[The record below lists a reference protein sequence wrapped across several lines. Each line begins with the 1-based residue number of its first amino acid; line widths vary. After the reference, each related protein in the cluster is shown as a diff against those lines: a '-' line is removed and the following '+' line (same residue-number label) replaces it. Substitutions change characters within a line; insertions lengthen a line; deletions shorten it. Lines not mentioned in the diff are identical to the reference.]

1 MAEES
6 REPGTV
12 AGAQAEQGDQAPVT
26 GETAVAEPAPL
37 VPGARQPEAAGAEP
51 GLAAGGQAPAAGEPV
66 AAEDEHA
73 ELLRLR
79 GEVHELRA
87 QAPGQGTGTRPQ
99 APPPRGR
106 WRAPVAVVAITLACL
121 LAMVSVV
128 AVWGATQVSNT
139 DRFVANMEPLIHEP
153 PIQDALSAQITSQ
166 ITSRVDVGALT
177 ATAASELADA
187 HLPAL
192 SQLVTNFEGPLAS
205 GVNSLVGT
213 AVARFVASP
222 AMATLWVTA
231 LRNVHSGLVKV
242 LSGQGNGTL
251 DVVNGKVVLSLGP
264 IIAQAKQ
271 YLVTH
276 GVGFASSIPAVNP
289 TFPLFAAPNLAKAQS
304 GYRLLLTL
312 RWLLPLLSVAL
323 FVAGIWIARGHRRA
337 LLGAA
342 LGLAGAMLVL
352 AIALAIARGIYLNS
366 VPQNVLPANAAAAAY
381 DTLVRFVKDGLRVL
395 LVVGLVVA
403 IGAFFTGPAT
413 AAVRTRRALAS
424 GIRWLRAHGERAGL
438 RTGPAGAWTA
448 AHKTLLR
455 VAAVGTVALIFV
467 FWGQPSVAVVI
478 WLVVLLLV
486 LLGVIELLGGGTERT
501 VLPENQAFPENQ
513 VLRENPALPEN
524 QVSPDSQAMP
534 APAVPDK

>member
-12 AGAQAEQGDQAPVT
+12 AGAQAEQGDQAPVA

-37 VPGARQPEAAGAEP
+37 VPGARQPEAVGDEPGLAAAEP
-51 GLAAGGQAPAAGEPV
+51 GLAAGGQVVAAGEPV

-79 GEVHELRA
+79 GEVRELRA
-87 QAPGQGTGTRPQ
+87 QAPGQGTGARPQ
-99 APPPRGR
+99 APPHRGR

-177 ATAASELADA
+177 ATAASELAHA

-192 SQLVTNFEGPLAS
+192 SQLVTNFEGPLAN

-213 AVARFVASP
+213 VVARFVASP

-231 LRNVHSGLVKV
+231 LRNVHAGLVKV

-381 DTLVRFVKDGLRVL
+381 DILVRFVKDGLRVL

-455 VAAVGTVALIFV
+455 VAAVGIVALIFV
-467 FWGQPSVAVVI
+467 FWGQPSVAVVV

-486 LLGVIELLGGGTERT
+486 LLGVIELLGGGTERP
-501 VLPENQAFPENQ
+501 VLPENQAMPE
-513 VLRENPALPEN
+513 
-524 QVSPDSQAMP
+524 
-534 APAVPDK
+534 K

>member
-1 MAEES
+1 VSEES
-6 REPGTV
+6 REPGSV
-12 AGAQAEQGDQAPVT
+12 AGIKAGPDGPAPAT
-26 GETAVAEPAPL
+26 GEPAVAEPAPL
-37 VPGARQPEAAGAEP
+37 VPGARQPGPADGTKTVAGDAQSAVAGA
-51 GLAAGGQAPAAGEPV
+51 APA

-79 GEVHELRA
+79 AEVRALREGSS
-87 QAPGQGTGTRPQ
+87 GQGQGAA
-99 APPPRGR
+99 APPRGRPAGGR
-106 WRAPVAVVAITLACL
+106 WRAPVAAVAITLACV

-139 DRFVANMEPLIHEP
+139 DRFVANMEPLIHEV
-153 PIQDALSAQITSQ
+153 PIQNALSAEITSQ
-166 ITSRVDVGALT
+166 ITTRVDVGALT
-177 ATAASELADA
+177 ATAASELAHA

-192 SQLVTNFEGPLAS
+192 SQLVTNFEGPLAN

-213 AVARFVASP
+213 VVARFVASP
-222 AMATLWVTA
+222 AMATLWVAA
-231 LRNVHSGLVKV
+231 LRNVHAGLVKV

-289 TFPLFAAPNLAKAQS
+289 TFPLFEAPNLAKAQS

-352 AIALAIARGIYLNS
+352 AAALAIARGIYLNS
-366 VPQNVLPANAAAAAY
+366 VPQSVLPSDAAAAAY
-381 DTLVRFVKDGLRVL
+381 DTLVRFIKDGLRVL

-413 AAVRTRRALAS
+413 AAVRTRRAMVS
-424 GIRWLRAHGERAGL
+424 GIGWLRAYGERAGL
-438 RTGPAGAWTA
+438 RTGPVGNWTA
-448 AHKTLLR
+448 SHKTLLR
-455 VAAVGTVALIFV
+455 VAAVGVVALIFV
-467 FWGQPSVAVVI
+467 FWGQPTVAVVI
-478 WLVVLLLV
+478 WLVLLLLA
-486 LLGVIELLGGGTERT
+486 LLGVIELLGGGTRATAVPEP
-501 VLPENQAFPENQ
+501 VLPE
-513 VLRENPALPEN
+513 
-524 QVSPDSQAMP
+524 
-534 APAVPDK
+534 PAVPEK

>member
-1 MAEES
+1 LTEDS
-6 REPGTV
+6 RETGSVTGT
-12 AGAQAEQGDQAPVT
+12 QAEPDGPAPAS
-26 GETAVAEPAPL
+26 GEPAVAETAPL
-37 VPGARQPEAAGAEP
+37 VPGARQPELVGDVPAVAGAVP
-51 GLAAGGQAPAAGEPV
+51 AVAGDGHPVAGELAV
-66 AAEDEHA
+66 ADDEHA

-79 GEVHELRA
+79 AEVGELRERTG
-87 QAPGQGTGTRPQ
+87 GQGEGRGTAARQTARP
-99 APPPRGR
+99 AGGR
-106 WRAPVAVVAITLACL
+106 WRAPVAAVAITLACV
-121 LAMVSVV
+121 LAIVSVV

-139 DRFVANMEPLIHEP
+139 DRFVANMEPLIHEA
-153 PIQDALSAQITSQ
+153 PIQNALSAEITSQ

-177 ATAASELADA
+177 ATAASELAQA

-192 SQLVTNFEGPLAS
+192 SRLVTNFEGPLAN
-205 GVNSLVGT
+205 GVNSLVSTG
-213 AVARFVASP
+213 VSRFVASP
-222 AMATLWVTA
+222 AMATLWVAA
-231 LRNVHSGLVKV
+231 LRNVHTGLVKV

-264 IIAQAKQ
+264 IISQVKQ

-289 TFPLFAAPNLAKAQS
+289 TFPLFEAPNLAKAQS

-342 LGLAGAMLVL
+342 LGLSAAMLVL
-352 AIALAIARGIYLNS
+352 AAALAIARGIYLNS
-366 VPQNVLPANAAAAAY
+366 VPQNVLPADAAAAAY
-381 DTLVRFVKDGLRVL
+381 DILVRFVKDGLRVL

-413 AAVRTRRALAS
+413 AAVRTRHAVAS
-424 GIRWLRAHGERAGL
+424 GIGWLRAHGERAGL

-455 VAAVGTVALIFV
+455 AAAVGVAVLIFV
-467 FWGQPSVAVVI
+467 FWGQPTLAVVI

-486 LLGVIELLGGGTERT
+486 LLGVIELLGGGTRT
-501 VLPENQAFPENQ
+501 AATPE
-513 VLRENPALPEN
+513 
-524 QVSPDSQAMP
+524 
-534 APAVPDK
+534 PAVPEK

>member
-1 MAEES
+1 MTEEN
-6 REPGTV
+6 REPGSV
-12 AGAQAEQGDQAPVT
+12 AGAAAEEAGQAPAAGT
-26 GETAVAEPAPL
+26 EPAAL
-37 VPGARQPEAAGAEP
+37 VPGARQPDEAGGEQEELERLRAEVRALREQGRGDEP
-51 GLAAGGQAPAAGEPV
+51 GHGEG
-66 AAEDEHA
+66 A
-73 ELLRLR
+73 
-79 GEVHELRA
+79 
-87 QAPGQGTGTRPQ
+87 APGKAR
-99 APPPRGR
+99 RGR

-177 ATAASELADA
+177 ATAASELAHA

-205 GVNSLVGT
+205 GVNSLVST

-231 LRNVHSGLVKV
+231 LRNVHAGLVKV

-352 AIALAIARGIYLNS
+352 AIALAIARAIYLNS

-395 LVVGLVVA
+395 LVIGLVVA
-403 IGAFFTGPAT
+403 AGAFLAGPSS
-413 AAVRTRRALAS
+413 AAVATRRGVGS
-424 GIRWLRAHGERAGL
+424 GIGWLRDRGDRAGL
-438 RTGPAGAWTA
+438 HTGPVSEWTF
-448 AHKTLLR
+448 AHKRLLR
-455 VAAVGTVALIFV
+455 IGAVVVLGLIFV
-467 FWGQPSVAVVI
+467 FSFPPTVALVI

-486 LLGVIELLGGGTERT
+486 ALGIIELLGGKA
-501 VLPENQAFPENQ
+501 PS
-513 VLRENPALPEN
+513 PAG
-524 QVSPDSQAMP
+524 VSEE
-534 APAVPDK
+534 

>member
-1 MAEES
+1 LAEES

-12 AGAQAEQGDQAPVT
+12 AGAQVEQGDQAPVT

-37 VPGARQPEAAGAEP
+37 VPGARQPEAVGDEPGLAADEP
-51 GLAAGGQAPAAGEPV
+51 GLAAGGPV

-79 GEVHELRA
+79 GEVRELRA
-87 QAPGQGTGTRPQ
+87 QAPGQGTGSRPQ

-177 ATAASELADA
+177 ATAASELARA

-213 AVARFVASP
+213 VVARFVASP

-231 LRNVHSGLVKV
+231 LRNVHAGLVKV

-352 AIALAIARGIYLNS
+352 AIALAIALGIYLNS

-413 AAVRTRRALAS
+413 AAVLTRRALAS

-455 VAAVGTVALIFV
+455 VAAVGIVGLIFV
-467 FWGQPSVAVVI
+467 FWGQPSVAVVV

-486 LLGVIELLGGGTERT
+486 LLGVIELLGGGTERP
-501 VLPENQAFPENQ
+501 VLPENQAMPE
-513 VLRENPALPEN
+513 
-524 QVSPDSQAMP
+524 
-534 APAVPDK
+534 K